1 MVKISKV
8 VSLLSC
14 AFLLSLGLSN
24 AALAI
29 GNAFTTDEINAQQNS
44 ERNLGGVQKMEGEVL
59 ALEGDHY
66 LVKRSDGKQVSL
78 RMDEI
83 TQVPRTFAPGEW
95 IEAEV
100 KKELDGHRA
109 LSINPAPRQ

>member
-1 MVKISKV
+1 MIKISKV

-14 AFLLSLGLSN
+14 TFLLSLGLSQ

-29 GNAFTTDEINAQQNS
+29 GNALTTDEINAQQNS
-44 ERNLGGVQKMEGEVL
+44 ERTLSGVQKMKGEVL
-59 ALEGDHY
+59 QLVGDYY
-66 LVKRSDGKQVSL
+66 LVRGSDGKQVSL
-78 RMDEI
+78 RMDAA

-95 IEAEV
+95 IEAEMT
-100 KKELDGHRA
+100 KELDGHHA